1 MYFKGDFKM
10 KTLNSKTDI
19 LDEVRVLTL
28 DMKISST
35 GDKVTVHFFGEMD
48 QDTKEI
54 LTSDDH
60 EKINTHLKE
69 ISNIINNAIVKEI
82 KEEVSRLTKEDLS
95 FVEFLQAIDE
105 SDDLKKAV
113 DTVMDFFKK
122 M

>member
-1 MYFKGDFKM
+1 M

-28 DMKISST
+28 DMKISSV
-35 GDKVTVHFFGEMD
+35 GDKVTVRFFGEMD
-48 QDTKEI
+48 QDTKEV

-60 EKINTHLKE
+60 KKINAHLEQISE
-69 ISNIINNAIVKEI
+69 IVKNAIIKEI

-95 FVEFLQAIDE
+95 FVEFLQAIDDN
-105 SDDLKKAV
+105 DDLKKAV
-113 DTVMDFFKK
+113 DTMMDFFKK

>member
-1 MYFKGDFKM
+1 M

-35 GDKVTVHFFGEMD
+35 GDNVTVRFFGEMD

-54 LTSDDH
+54 LTHDDH
-60 EKINTHLKE
+60 KKINAHLGQISE
-69 ISNIINNAIVKEI
+69 IVKNAIIKEI

-95 FVEFLQAIDE
+95 FVEFLQAIDDN
-105 SDDLKKAV
+105 DDLKKAV
-113 DTVMDFFKK
+113 DTMMDFFKK

>member
-1 MYFKGDFKM
+1 M